1 MAGLDESLFY
11 VALHEGVGVVYQT
24 QERLDPFGLHR
35 TKMHKRVGIASVDNL
50 ARILL
55 NFGVMKPYWTVL
67 ALSLLWAQEESRAR
81 TEAPATR
88 STTTRAVVTRPTPQK
103 EEIVVMETLSGQVV
117 DKSGTGQGNV
127 LLRFVDK
134 STGKVLGETRTSSD
148 GGFALVLP
156 ASAQVVLVRM
166 SRDGKAFSEKEY
178 PLSELLQSEP
188 EFVIEP

>member
-1 MAGLDESLFY
+1 MRRANDLVRF
-11 VALHEGVGVVYQT
+11 
-24 QERLDPFGLHR
+24 
-35 TKMHKRVGIASVDNL
+35 
-50 ARILL
+50 LL
-55 NFGVMKPYWTVL
+55 NFGVMKLYWSVL

-88 STTTRAVVTRPTPQK
+88 PTTTRAVITRPAPQK
-103 EEIVVMETLSGQVV
+103 EEVVVMETLSGQVV
-117 DKSGTGQGNV
+117 DKSGAGQGNV

-134 STGKVLGETRTSSD
+134 STGKVLGETRTGSD

-166 SRDGKAFSEKEY
+166 SRDGKTFSEKEY
-178 PLSELLQSEP
+178 ALSELLQTEP